1 MFCDKCEQQIIL
13 TEKVLKTVI
22 EKVQLKKVKTK
33 EDKEK
38 MKRKPSSY
46 NIFLSQFMKK
56 EEIKIHKP
64 KMRMQMASVA
74 WNDLKTQ
81 SSEEKKIEVN
91 DDDEKEKRKNSVLS
105 SIKIDDK
112 KKTVRIG
119 VNRIKKTL

>member
-1 MFCDKCEQQIIL
+1 
-13 TEKVLKTVI
+13 
-22 EKVQLKKVKTK
+22 
-33 EDKEK
+33 
-38 MKRKPSSY
+38 
-46 NIFLSQFMKK
+46 MKK
-56 EEIKIHKP
+56 EEIKMHTP
-64 KMRMQMASVA
+64 KIRMKLASVA

-112 KKTVRIG
+112 KKLKIG